1 MRLFKIFEV
10 VLAWSSA
17 FFFSRHGRILRCNV
31 KLEMVTLKNLDV
43 TINLIEFFVVFYF
56 DLFDLLY
63 FV

>member
-1 MRLFKIFEV
+1 
-10 VLAWSSA
+10 
-17 FFFSRHGRILRCNV
+17 V

-43 TINLIEFFVVFYF
+43 TINFIEFFVVFYF